1 MTKLVRKQHD
11 ARAPDTGS
19 DVAALVEQAREGS
32 RAAFEQLVGLFQG
45 DIFRMVYY
53 RMRSSMDAEDLTQD
67 IFIQAFEKLPRLK
80 SAERFRS
87 WLFKIAL
94 NRVRDFARRKKFR
107 AFFSTL
113 DDSDKPAPSHGETRD
128 HPQALDNLMAHD
140 FWKQIGLF
148 LEKLSRME
156 REVFML
162 RFMDHLSIREISQA
176 LGKSESTVKT
186 HLYRSVAKFKREHA
200 MHQLLGEARV

>member
-1 MTKLVRKQHD
+1 MVRKQHD
-11 ARAPDTGS
+11 ARASDTES
-19 DVAALVEQAREGS
+19 DVAALVEQAREGN

-53 RMRSSMDAEDLTQD
+53 RMRSSMDAEDVTQEV
-67 IFIQAFEKLPRLK
+67 FIQAYKNLPRLK

-94 NRVRDFARRKKFR
+94 NRVRDFARKKKFR

-113 DDSDKPAPSHGETRD
+113 DNSDRAAPSYEETRD
-128 HPQALDNLMAHD
+128 QPQALDNLMARD

-148 LEKLSRME
+148 LDKLSRME

-162 RFMDHLSIREISQA
+162 RFMDYLSIKEISQA
-176 LGKSESTVKT
+176 LGKNESTVKT
-186 HLYRSVAKFKREHA
+186 HLYRSVAKFKREDA
-200 MHQLLGEARV
+200 MRQLLGEVRA